1 MTMPSDSLVPA
12 ASTAACFVGNF
23 GYRIEGDTAGLNAEI
38 HWSPA
43 AADHG
48 GWRLQLW
55 ARPVGVEAPAVLVAE
70 LALSVPLH
78 SHGEP
83 QHYAEGHAMAMP
95 PAGSGQHEMTLRLV
109 STGADG
115 RPLLHDEAAF
125 GQPERF
131 VQPRLEGASLRSGV
145 GDGLALV
152 VERVHN
158 PRPAD
163 NLSGSL
169 SLELWAL
176 VEPYRGGT
184 FAGRCIASARVEPL
198 AGQTD
203 AGPLVMPVPATA
215 ADRQRPWCL
224 MLREWTAV
232 GYVTRDHAALV
243 PPLPARLPA
252 SAPAS
257 TSASPSAAASAAS
270 SRPLPTVSLP
280 MRMPGVVQA
289 VAPRR
294 AAASRAPG
302 FGSRLMASLR
312 QFLHRG

>member
-1 MTMPSDSLVPA
+1 MTPMPDDRPDTATPA
-12 ASTAACFVGNF
+12 AARLVGTF
-23 GYRIEGDTAGLNAEI
+23 GYRIEGDTASLNAEI

-43 AADHG
+43 AADHD

-55 ARPVGVEAPAVLVAE
+55 ARPLGGVAPSVLVAE

-83 QHYAEGHAMAMP
+83 QHYAEGHVMAVP

-109 STGADG
+109 STAADG

-131 VQPRLEGASLRSGV
+131 VQPRLEGASLRTGV

-163 NLSGSL
+163 NFSGSL

-176 VEPYRGGT
+176 AEPYRGGA
-184 FAGRCIASARVEPL
+184 FVGRCITSVRVAPL

-203 AGPLVMPVPATA
+203 SGPMVMPVPATA

-243 PPLPARLPA
+243 PPLPARPPA
-252 SAPAS
+252 AAAA
-257 TSASPSAAASAAS
+257 TSATPAARA
-270 SRPLPTVSLP
+270 LPTMPRPTP
-280 MRMPGVVQA
+280 MPAIVRAAP
-289 VAPRR
+289 PRR
-294 AAASRAPG
+294 AAVPPPG
-302 FGSRLMASLR
+302 LGSRLMANLR
-312 QFLHRG
+312 QLLHRG